1 MATKTQTKKATPKAN
16 KTASAAKKINADLI
30 NASVAAIDTT
40 VKNGEKW
47 QKLASKLFKKSE
59 TVRTQQINMIFDT
72 AEAVKGQVV
81 TGTNRMKHLV
91 GIEMDIIETAK
102 GKLINNPM
110 TRKVMEVAEDISEKV
125 QKNPMVQKAEKKTAE
140 FKSIGKAKFNE
151 VKDDVLNQA
160 TKIINKAEAKLEEV
174 KADARKTSSEVK
186 TEGAKKVKSVKQT
199 TKAKATKTMT
209 AAETKATATKAKAKT
224 KATEIKTEATKKVAK
239 IKTEGAAKVK
249 AVKAEVKK
257 AVKTVAK
264 DDLKLIYGIGPKTEL
279 AFNEKG
285 INTYADLKNLDN
297 KSIAD
302 ILEAAGVSV
311 PNLNPEDW
319 KKQAEVAVE
328 GGEEALK
335 TWVERY
341 RTA

>member
-1 MATKTQTKKATPKAN
+1 MATKTQTKKATTKAN
-16 KTASAAKKINADLI
+16 KTANVAKKINADLI

-72 AEAVKGQVV
+72 AEQVKGQVV
-81 TGTNRMKHLV
+81 TGTQRMKNLV
-91 GIEMDIIETAK
+91 GIEADITETVK
-102 GKLINNPM
+102 GKVMNNPV
-110 TRKVMEVAEDISEKV
+110 TKKVMEVAEDISEKV

-140 FKSIGKAKFNE
+140 FKNIGKAKFNE
-151 VKDDVLNQA
+151 VKVDFLTTA
-160 TKIINKAEAKLEEV
+160 TKYINKAEAKLEEV
-174 KADARKTSSEVK
+174 KADAQKTSSEVK
-186 TEGAKKVKSVKQT
+186 AEGAKKVKAVKKT
-199 TKAKATKTMT
+199 TQK
-209 AAETKATATKAKAKT
+209 KATATKVQAKAKT
-224 KATEIKTEATKKVAK
+224 ATIKKEATKKVAE
-239 IKTEGAAKVK
+239 IKTKGAVKVK
-249 AVKAEVKK
+249 EVKADVKETIK
-257 AVKTVAK
+257 AVAK
-264 DDLKLIYGIGPKTEL
+264 DDLKLIYGIGPKTETIL
-279 AFNEKG
+279 NDNG
-285 INTYADLKNLDN
+285 INTYPELVKMSN
-297 KSIAD
+297 KQIED
-302 ILEAAGVSV
+302 ILEAAGTTI

>member
-1 MATKTQTKKATPKAN
+1 MATKTQTKKATSKAS
-16 KTASAAKKINADLI
+16 KTANVAKKINADLI

-81 TGTNRMKHLV
+81 TGTKRMKNLV
-91 GIEMDIIETAK
+91 GIEVDITETVK
-102 GKLINNPM
+102 GKVMNNPM
-110 TRKVMEVAEDISEKV
+110 TKKVMEVAEDISEKV

-140 FKSIGKAKFNE
+140 YATMGKAKFNE
-151 VKDDVLNQA
+151 VKGDMLNTA
-160 TKIINKAEAKLEEV
+160 TKIINKAEAKLEEI
-174 KADARKTSSEVK
+174 KADAQKTSSEVK
-186 TEGAKKVKSVKQT
+186 AKGAKKVKAVKKT
-199 TKAKATKTMT
+199 TQK
-209 AAETKATATKAKAKT
+209 KATATKVEAKAKT
-224 KATEIKTEATKKVAK
+224 TTIKKEATKKVAEIK
-239 IKTEGAAKVK
+239 IKGAAKVK
-249 AVKAEVKK
+249 EVKAEVKK
-257 AVKTVAK
+257 AVKTIAK
-264 DDLKLIYGIGPKTEL
+264 DDLKLVYGVGPKTEI

-285 INTYADLKNLDN
+285 INTYADMAKLSNE
-297 KSIAD
+297 SIED
-302 ILEAAGVSV
+302 ILEKAGVTV
-311 PNLNPEDW
+311 PNLNPADW
-319 KKQAEVAVE
+319 RKQAEVAVE

>member
-1 MATKTQTKKATPKAN
+1 MATKTKTRKATPKVN
-16 KTASAAKKINADLI
+16 KTANVAKKINADLI

-59 TVRTQQINMIFDT
+59 TVRNQQVNMIFDT

-81 TGTNRMKHLV
+81 TGTNRMKNLV
-91 GIEMDIIETAK
+91 GIEVDITETVK
-102 GKLINNPM
+102 GKVINNPV

-140 FKSIGKAKFNE
+140 FKNIGKAKFNE
-151 VKDDVLNQA
+151 VKVDVLKTA
-160 TKIINKAEAKLEEV
+160 TKIINKAEAKLEEA
-174 KADARKTSSEVK
+174 KADAQKTSSEVK
-186 TEGAKKVKSVKQT
+186 AEGAKKVKAVKKT
-199 TKAKATKTMT
+199 TKANATKAMT
-209 AAETKATATKAKAKT
+209 AAETKATAIKAKAKT
-224 KATEIKTEATKKVAK
+224 TATEIKKEATKKAAE
-239 IKTEGAAKVK
+239 IKTEGAAQVK
-249 AVKAEVKK
+249 EVKAEVKK

-264 DDLKLIYGIGPKTEL
+264 DDLKLIYGIGPKTEIVL
-279 AFNEKG
+279 NNKG
-285 INTYADLKNLDN
+285 INTYADLVKLSN
-297 KSIAD
+297 KDIED
-302 ILEAAGVSV
+302 ILEAAGTTI

-319 KKQAEVAVE
+319 KKQAEVAIE